1 MLPPQEKVVNGT
13 SQVAAHGEA
22 PLVQEAASA
31 AERAAGWK
39 TPPSRMQEIL
49 WSGSKRHVFLGMLG
63 ISAIAAIPWL
73 LLTSGILDS
82 LYHCLERECGRF
94 VFRLGF
100 VLRGFMFISSY
111 LNLKTSL

>member
-82 LYHCLERECGRF
+82 LYGNVGGLYFDWGLCCEGLCLF
-94 VFRLGF
+94 PV
-100 VLRGFMFISSY
+100 
-111 LNLKTSL
+111 T

>member
-73 LLTSGILDS
+73 LLTSGTKHDS
-82 LYHCLERECGRF
+82 HADYMDRAEGARRS
-94 VFRLGF
+94 RLSNAQAA
-100 VLRGFMFISSY
+100 VAPPTSS
-111 LNLKTSL
+111 